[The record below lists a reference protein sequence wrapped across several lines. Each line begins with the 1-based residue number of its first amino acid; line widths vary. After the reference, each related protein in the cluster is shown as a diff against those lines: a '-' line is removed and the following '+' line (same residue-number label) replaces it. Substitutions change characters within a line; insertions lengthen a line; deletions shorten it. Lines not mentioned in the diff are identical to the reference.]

1 VLAGVARLPLVGPE
15 NWKSN
20 QKGDLSAG
28 SLRSPFQA
36 HSSMRICY
44 RERIEAAEEAAGRR
58 AQPFE
63 AWIASGCAESQ
74 GGGDASACE
83 AR

>member
-1 VLAGVARLPLVGPE
+1 MRATCIALWHGAGT
-15 NWKSN
+15 
-20 QKGDLSAG
+20 G
-28 SLRSPFQA
+28 SD
-36 HSSMRICY
+36 

>member
-1 VLAGVARLPLVGPE
+1 MLSVRGLKPVAESGHGHEIV
-15 NWKSN
+15 
-20 QKGDLSAG
+20 QD
-28 SLRSPFQA
+28 
-36 HSSMRICY
+36 
-44 RERIEAAEEAAGRR
+44 AAVERR
-58 AQPFE
+58 AQAFE

>member
-1 VLAGVARLPLVGPE
+1 
-15 NWKSN
+15 
-20 QKGDLSAG
+20 
-28 SLRSPFQA
+28 
-36 HSSMRICY
+36 MRICY